1 MLAFNKKS
9 PEHTAALDR
18 VREWVRERFTLGDI
32 AILVAEVA
40 CAVPGCPPIET
51 VIAFWSSGRR
61 HHFKIFKP
69 VASIAGDDLPP
80 AWFMPALAVPD
91 AFQCDC
97 C

>member
-1 MLAFNKKS
+1 MLAFSKKS

-18 VREWVRERFTLGDI
+18 VREWVRARFSLDDG

-61 HHFKIFKP
+61 HHFKLFKP
-69 VASIAGDDLPP
+69 VAEVTDADLPP
-80 AWFMPALAVPD
+80 YWLKNALAVSD
-91 AFQCDC
+91 DFQCGC